1 MSLMAE
7 ARERQGSRAEDVD
20 AIEGVQAEVNDVLR
34 DRIAQQGRL
43 AAKSL
48 AVELRLRNQLR
59 KLNRAP
65 TAGR

>member
-48 AVELRLRNQLR
+48 AR
-59 KLNRAP
+59 RAEAAQPAAQAQPGP